1 MNAFDQKQIQSGAE
15 HIAEML
21 KNARKGLDLSLK
33 DAAKQ
38 TGIRLAYL
46 EALENGELNKLPAG
60 VYGKNYLRE
69 YALLLHIDPKPLL
82 ESFDQEANAKN
93 DTKDKMFIERARHT
107 QFFLA
112 IPKIF
117 KFLVVLF
124 SVSLLVM
131 YLVFYLRNLTEAPY
145 LEIINPPGDIT
156 ISSTSIMIVGKSEIE
171 TEIRINDEI
180 VLSNE
185 LGEFELEIF
194 LKKGLNTITISS
206 QKKYSQPS
214 IINRKILVE

>member
-1 MNAFDQKQIQSGAE
+1 MNAFNQKQIQSGAE

-21 KNARKGLDLSLK
+21 KTARRDKELSLK
-33 DAAKQ
+33 SAAKQ

-46 EALENGELNKLPAG
+46 EALENGELHKLPAG

-69 YALLLHIDPKPLL
+69 YALLLQIDPSPLL
-82 ESFDQEANAKN
+82 QSFDQETNTKN
-93 DTKDKMFIERARHT
+93 DSQEKMFIERAKHT

-117 KFLVVLF
+117 KFLVVLLG
-124 SVSLLVM
+124 VSLLVM

-156 ISSTSIMIVGKSEIE
+156 ISSTSINIIGKTEGEAEI
-171 TEIRINDEI
+171 TINDEI

-185 LGEFELEIF
+185 KGEFELEVF
-194 LKKGLNTITISS
+194 LKKGLNTISVSS
-206 QKKYSQPS
+206 QKKYSQTS